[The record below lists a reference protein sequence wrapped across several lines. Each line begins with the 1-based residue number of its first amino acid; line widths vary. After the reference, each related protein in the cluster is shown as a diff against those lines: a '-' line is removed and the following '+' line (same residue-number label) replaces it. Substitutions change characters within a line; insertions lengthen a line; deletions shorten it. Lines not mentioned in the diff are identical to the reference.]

1 MDIASEVI
9 PEDILKTKELN
20 DFEVMYKKEII
31 KDEIVKCLFVETE
44 ESYIVTIKSKDNSV
58 LHAII
63 KFNKE

>member
-1 MDIASEVI
+1 
-9 PEDILKTKELN
+9 
-20 DFEVMYKKEII
+20 MYKKEII

-44 ESYIVTIKSKDNSV
+44 DSYIVTIKSKDNSV